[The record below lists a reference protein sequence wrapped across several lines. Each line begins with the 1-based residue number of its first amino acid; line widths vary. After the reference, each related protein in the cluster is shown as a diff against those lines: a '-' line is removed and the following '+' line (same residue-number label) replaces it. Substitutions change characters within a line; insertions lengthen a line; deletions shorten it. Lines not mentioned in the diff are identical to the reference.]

1 MTKKPRIL
9 PDFPAPPAERK
20 ISAEEEALWRQV
32 VGDVDPMDGREMP
45 APDPSQPGVAPV
57 PRRAQTVPPPKP
69 RVALPV
75 LDPEVSAG
83 VDKRTATRLR
93 RGQISVEGRIDLHG
107 QTQEEAYRALSS
119 FLAGS
124 QEAGRRCVLVITG
137 KGLRPDGRVGVIRSS
152 VPHWLNQP
160 HNRQRVLAYT
170 PAAPKDGGEGAMYV
184 LLKRRR

>member
-1 MTKKPRIL
+1 MTKKPRTL
-9 PDFPAPPAERK
+9 PDFPAPPAERTL
-20 ISAEEEALWRQV
+20 SAEEEALWRQV
-32 VGDVDPMDGREMP
+32 VGDVDAMEDREMP

-57 PRRAQTVPPPKP
+57 PRRAKTLIQTKPPA
-69 RVALPV
+69 ALPV
-75 LDPEVSAG
+75 LDPDIAAG

-93 RGQISVEGRIDLHG
+93 RGQLQVEGRIDLHG